1 MESGQGALKQRAF
14 DGDALPIFVIGRALF
29 FALARTTL
37 LLRRRLRLR
46 IFISYS
52 SKYRDVCERLQLAL
66 EAGGRHEVFVDRA
79 ELAPGQPFDT
89 KIRQALLNCDLLLF
103 LISPESVAH
112 GSYALAELEIAKTRW
127 RHPGGHVL
135 PVEVAPTDL
144 QAIPAYLRAV
154 TILQPSGE
162 VVAETVAAV
171 EAVRPPPRRARLW
184 ALLAAAL
191 ALAGTL
197 AGASYLQTRQQR
209 AEEARAATLASA
221 ARELCVSGDHALAW
235 RRYDEA
241 ITKFPARPALLR
253 GREDCGMRWL
263 RDIRVQAGGDTFT
276 DIVNK
281 VLPVL
286 AEGAAS
292 AGGQRG
298 ADLRAHMGWADFLRG
313 RDGAGGTNPQAH
325 YERALALEPS
335 NVYAHA
341 MWGHHI
347 MVQSEP
353 VDGAKQHFA
362 AALASNRERA
372 YVRNRQFAAMLY
384 YRTRPGQLEAV
395 RVAGEMRSRGEM
407 VDLNSRERL
416 WTYLYYDGLLAGNG
430 REAFMA
436 EMRDGGHAAT
446 FAWLYPPNE
455 VRADRKALWRF
466 FMASLEEA
474 AGDRNAARPRYE
486 SLRDDLQREHAS
498 GRLLDETLAAIE
510 RLRARGGGDRGG
522 RS

>member
-1 MESGQGALKQRAF
+1 
-14 DGDALPIFVIGRALF
+14 
-29 FALARTTL
+29 
-37 LLRRRLRLR
+37 LR

-52 SKYRDVCERLQLAL
+52 SKYREVCERLQLAL
-66 EAGGRHEVFVDRA
+66 EAGARHEVFVDRS
-79 ELAPGQPFDT
+79 ELMPGQPFDT
-89 KIRQALLNCDLLLF
+89 KIREALLGCDLLLF
-103 LISPESVAH
+103 LISPESLAP
-112 GSYALAELEIAKTRW
+112 GSYALAELDIAKSRW
-127 RHPGGHVL
+127 RHPGGRVL
-135 PVEVAPTDL
+135 PVKVAPTDM

-154 TILQPSGE
+154 TILEPSGE

-171 EAVRPPPRRARLW
+171 EAVRPPPRRGRWW
-184 ALLAAAL
+184 ALLGAALVLAAAL
-191 ALAGTL
+191 A
-197 AGASYLQTRQQR
+197 GALYQQAQKQR
-209 AEEARAATLASA
+209 AADARAVMLAAA
-221 ARELCVSGDHALAW
+221 ARDLCTSGDHALAW
-235 RRYDEA
+235 LRYDEA
-241 ITKFPARPALLR
+241 IAKFPARAALQR
-253 GREDCGMRWL
+253 GREDCGMHWL
-263 RDIRVQAGGDTFT
+263 RDIRVQTGGDTFA
-276 DIVNK
+276 DIANK

-292 AGGQRG
+292 ASGQRG
-298 ADLRAHMGWADFLRG
+298 ADLRAHMGWADFLRI

-341 MWGHHI
+341 MWAHYI
-347 MVQSEP
+347 MVSDGP
-353 VDGAKQHFA
+353 IDGAKQHFA
-362 AALASNRERA
+362 AALASNRERE

-384 YRTRPGQLEAV
+384 YHTRPGQLEAA

-407 VDLNSRERL
+407 VDLSSRERL
-416 WTYLYYDGLLAGNG
+416 WTYVYYDGLLAGG
-430 REAFMA
+430 WREAFMA

-446 FAWLYPPNE
+446 FAWLYPSAD

-474 AGDRNAARPRYE
+474 AGDRDAARPRYE
-486 SLRDDLQREHAS
+486 ALRDELQREHAS